1 MGVVFDTSRSE
12 LETFW
17 EFVHLALMRARGY
30 EDTVIAALLCLLS
43 AIAEDAIG
51 VPGSSSLSLAPC
63 ISNSFCSKSFSLPQV
78 ILASVAAHSR
88 E

>member
-1 MGVVFDTSRSE
+1 MVVIFNTSRSE

-17 EFVHLALMRARGY
+17 EFVHLALMRGY
-30 EDTVIAALLCLLS
+30 EDAVIAALLCLLS

-78 ILASVAAHSR
+78 ILASVAAHSH